1 VKVLFRESFARDLRR
16 IEDQDVQRRIQR
28 AVESVEQA
36 ESLLDI
42 PHLRRLRAKGRY
54 HHIRVGDYRLGLTV
68 DGDEV
73 CFVRA
78 LHRREIYRYFP

>member
-1 VKVLFRESFARDLRR
+1 
-16 IEDQDVQRRIQR
+16 
-28 AVESVEQA
+28 VESVEQA

-54 HHIRVGDYRLGLTV
+54 YRIRVGDYRLGLTV

-78 LHRREIYRYFP
+78 LHRREVYRYFP